1 METTIYNTF
10 KLKLIF
16 GKYSIKF
23 LIFKSTFSE
32 VYFGTNIRN
41 GKNYAFKIGTN
52 EKDNSVLKS
61 KSYILINLKI
71 YWNTISNF
79 IWC

>member
-1 METTIYNTF
+1 METTTHNTF
-10 KLKLIF
+10 KSKPTP
-16 GKYSIKF
+16 GKHPIKF

-61 KSYILINLKI
+61 ESYILINLKM